1 MGGLAMGK
9 HSMESKR
16 ATRMLAIA
24 IAIGLAGCTWSAA
37 AQVKQPAPIE
47 QRAEVA
53 KVLPGPGIAQRV
65 AVLRSTAATFRRV
78 AASIPKDAPAAEA
91 ASAQRYA
98 AWLDAKARELDAL
111 ADLGQA
117 SAGNAKQLQEQ
128 QMSFNLQYLQ
138 LQSQM
143 QHENRSY
150 TAISNIMKTKH
161 DTVKNSISN
170 VR

>member
-1 MGGLAMGK
+1 MRSTSAIQRGIVRALLAMTVAA
-9 HSMESKR
+9 H
-16 ATRMLAIA
+16 A
-24 IAIGLAGCTWSAA
+24 SAA
-37 AQVKQPAPIE
+37 MATSPQPNVPARIVP
-47 QRAEVA
+47 RADLSKA
-53 KVLPGPGIAQRV
+53 AAGPGILQRV
-65 AVLRSTAATFRRV
+65 AILRATAATFRRV
-78 AASIPKDAPAAEA
+78 AASLPGDAPAAEQ
-91 ASAQRYA
+91 ASSRRYA
-98 AWLDAKARELDAL
+98 AWLDARARDMDAL

-117 SAGNAKQLQEQ
+117 SAATAGAKHLQEQ

-143 QHENRSY
+143 QHENRSH